1 MVFHLLNR
9 GVGRMRL
16 FLKDADFEA
25 FERIIEKTLES
36 CPMRICAYC
45 LMSNH
50 WHLVLWP
57 ERDGDLAAL
66 MQKLT
71 ITHVRNWQKNANESD
86 MVISTKGATSPSRWN
101 RMTISTR

>member
-1 MVFHLLNR
+1 MVFHVLNR

-50 WHLVLWP
+50 L
-57 ERDGDLAAL
+57 
-66 MQKLT
+66 
-71 ITHVRNWQKNANESD
+71 
-86 MVISTKGATSPSRWN
+86 
-101 RMTISTR
+101 